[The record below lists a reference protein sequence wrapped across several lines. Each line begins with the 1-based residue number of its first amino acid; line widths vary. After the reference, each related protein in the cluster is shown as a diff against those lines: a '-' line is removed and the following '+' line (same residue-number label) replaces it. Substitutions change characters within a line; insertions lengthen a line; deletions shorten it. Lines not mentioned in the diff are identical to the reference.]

1 MLNERNGVKTITV
14 IKMKTANGK
23 INNILVIRLRNGE
36 SMMKSIKHA
45 CEENGIKNA
54 VIINMT
60 GSLDGAC
67 FSVPVKEL
75 SKKNGISGLTTQL
88 EGPVELLTAQGEIR
102 HKDDGELS
110 IHMHGTFADWK
121 GIAHGGNIEGEE
133 NKVLFTLNIFIGVKV
148 RFLMMKEIIDLC
160 EKAREIRKDIME
172 IAYKAGGPSH
182 EGPAM
187 SCTDILTALYFKIMK
202 IDPANPQ
209 WEERDR
215 LVLSKGHACPA
226 LYSALAERG
235 YFDKS
240 LLYTVRR
247 INSKLQGHP
256 DMNKTPGIDM
266 TSGSLGNGLSTGL
279 GIALALRIKRINSNV
294 FVILGDGELQE
305 GENWEAAM
313 AAPNFAID
321 NLIAIVD
328 YNHLQS
334 GGSTDRTLSL
344 EPLHAK
350 WEAFGWK
357 VFEMNGHNMEDIVN
371 KLEMAVSFQGRPTV
385 LIAHT
390 IKGKGVSYMENNH
403 IWHGKIPTQA
413 EYEQALIELNN

>member
-1 MLNERNGVKTITV
+1 LPKGAYMMKKTI
-14 IKMKTANGK
+14 
-23 INNILVIRLRNGE
+23 
-36 SMMKSIKHA
+36 
-45 CEENGIKNA
+45 
-54 VIINMT
+54 
-60 GSLDGAC
+60 
-67 FSVPVKEL
+67 
-75 SKKNGISGLTTQL
+75 
-88 EGPVELLTAQGEIR
+88 
-102 HKDDGELS
+102 
-110 IHMHGTFADWK
+110 
-121 GIAHGGNIEGEE
+121 
-133 NKVLFTLNIFIGVKV
+133 
-148 RFLMMKEIIDLC
+148 DLY
-160 EKAREIRKDIME
+160 EKAKEIRKDIME
-172 IAYKAGGPSH
+172 IAYKAEGPSH
-182 EGPAM
+182 QGPAM

-202 IDPANPQ
+202 IDPVNPQ

-215 LVLSKGHACPA
+215 LILSKGHACPA

-256 DMNKTPGIDM
+256 DMNKTPGIDI

-279 GIALALRIKRINSNV
+279 GIAWALKMKQIKSNV

-305 GENWEAAM
+305 GTIWEAAM
-313 AAPNFAID
+313 AAPKFGID
-321 NLIAIVD
+321 NLIAIID

-334 GGSTDRTLSL
+334 GGSTDQTLSL

-371 KLEMAVSFQGRPTV
+371 KLEMAVGFQGRPTV

-390 IKGKGVSYMENNH
+390 VKGKGVSYMENNH
-403 IWHGKIPTQA
+403 IWHGRIPTQA
-413 EYEQALIELNN
+413 EYEQALTELNN

>member
-1 MLNERNGVKTITV
+1 
-14 IKMKTANGK
+14 
-23 INNILVIRLRNGE
+23 
-36 SMMKSIKHA
+36 
-45 CEENGIKNA
+45 
-54 VIINMT
+54 
-60 GSLDGAC
+60 
-67 FSVPVKEL
+67 
-75 SKKNGISGLTTQL
+75 
-88 EGPVELLTAQGEIR
+88 
-102 HKDDGELS
+102 
-110 IHMHGTFADWK
+110 
-121 GIAHGGNIEGEE
+121 
-133 NKVLFTLNIFIGVKV
+133 
-148 RFLMMKEIIDLC
+148 MMKEIIDLC